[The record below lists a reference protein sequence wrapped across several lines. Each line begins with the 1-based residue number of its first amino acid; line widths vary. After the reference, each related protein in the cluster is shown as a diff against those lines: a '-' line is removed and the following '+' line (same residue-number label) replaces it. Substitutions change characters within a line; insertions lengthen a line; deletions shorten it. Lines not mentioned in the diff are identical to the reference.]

1 MDNSIP
7 TQRPSPMVAAAG
19 QRPEGVRR
27 VVQVVVLPREPP
39 APQPGLGDGRRHRRK
54 QLRRLAVWA
63 GHGAACRVPAWLA
76 EGPTRVP
83 TCGRHARIGV
93 SSCAGAQLRVPW
105 PKGRRAQVWV
115 AAWRGAASLAS
126 VLGASV
132 HLCCRNGMPDCG
144 AQTANTSQS
153 SGHGKSEI
161 QVTAGSAPG
170 WVGGLSSCLPTTT
183 FSPSPHMT
191 TRQRSAGSFVSFKGT
206 SPIRGARIH
215 DFM

>member
-19 QRPEGVRR
+19 RCSEGVRR

-83 TCGRHARIGV
+83 TCGRRARIGV

-126 VLGASV
+126 VLAWQGWARAKGFLWKGGEGLHSV
-132 HLCCRNGMPDCG
+132 
-144 AQTANTSQS
+144 S
-153 SGHGKSEI
+153 SLTLFHQIGRAH
-161 QVTAGSAPG
+161 V
-170 WVGGLSSCLPTTT
+170 
-183 FSPSPHMT
+183 
-191 TRQRSAGSFVSFKGT
+191 
-206 SPIRGARIH
+206 
-215 DFM
+215 